1 MFGYVTV
8 NRDRLTPAEWE
19 RYSGF
24 YCGLCRTLR
33 SRFGLGGGLTLSND
47 STFLLILLSSLYEP
61 HETNETHRCPIHPMK
76 ARACVQAG
84 EASEYVADMN
94 LALAYHTCEDHWRDD
109 RKLPAAAEMRLIREG
124 YERVK
129 KLRPEKC
136 AALKRSLDALA
147 ELENARCGDADLAAA
162 RMGEL
167 LGDVF
172 VWKPDDP
179 WAEGLRAVGDGL
191 GRFIYLMDA
200 CEDLASDRRKGHY
213 NPLSA
218 LGAKAED
225 SAFLR
230 GILSTAIARCTDAF
244 ERLPLEQDLG
254 ILRNILYSG
263 VWSRYAQM
271 TAKGAK
277 ASGGKEKD
285 TKA

>member
-8 NRDRLTPAEWE
+8 NRDRLTAEEWE
-19 RYSGF
+19 RYSAF

-33 SRFGLGGGLTLSND
+33 SRYGIGGGLTLSND

-61 HETNETHRCPIHPMK
+61 EETGEKRRCPIHPMK
-76 ARACVQAG
+76 ARTYVQAG
-84 EASEYVADMN
+84 EVSDYVADMN
-94 LALAYHTCEDHWRDD
+94 LVLAYHTCEDHWLDD
-109 RKLPAAAEMRLIREG
+109 RKLPAAVEMRLIAEG
-124 YERVK
+124 YGRVRS
-129 KLRPEKC
+129 LRPDKC

-147 ELENARCGDADLAAA
+147 GLEKAHCEDADLAAA

-167 LGDVF
+167 LGEVF
-172 VWKPDDP
+172 DWKPGDP
-179 WAEGLRAVGDGL
+179 WSEGLRAVGDGL

-213 NPLSA
+213 NPLSS
-218 LGAKAED
+218 LGSRAED
-225 SAFLR
+225 PVFMR

-263 VWSRYAQM
+263 VWSRYAQI

-277 ASGGKEKD
+277 VSGGKEKQ
-285 TKA
+285 A